1 MPVRNND
8 TIFIKELIS
17 NINANLH
24 VAQLGRV
31 VFINEDKTR
40 VNVQPL
46 VRNYSGSKRALL
58 MNVPVGKSAQQFIRI
73 GSVVGVI
80 FLDRSME
87 NWDKTNSDFALT
99 SKRMHDL
106 NDALIWEVFT

>member
-8 TIFIKELIS
+8 TIFVKELIS

-24 VAQLGRV
+24 VTQLARV
-31 VFINEDKTR
+31 VFLSEDKST

-46 VRNYSGSKRALL
+46 ARNFSGSKRALL
-58 MNVPVGKSAQQFIRI
+58 MSVPVGKASQQFIHI
-73 GSVVGVI
+73 GSVVVVA
-80 FLDRSME
+80 FLDRSSA
-87 NWDKTNSDFALT
+87 NWDGSNNDFKLS

-106 NDALIWEVFT
+106 NDAIVVEVMS

>member
-87 NWDKTNSDFALT
+87 NWYKTNSDFALT

>member
-1 MPVRNND
+1 MPIRNND

-80 FLDRSME
+80 FLDQ
-87 NWDKTNSDFALT
+87 WKIGIKQIVIL
-99 SKRMHDL
+99 L
-106 NDALIWEVFT
+106 